1 MKTNRIITLLM
12 VLVTTITTF
21 AQKQLTIINEDT
33 GDSFEVTVPEG
44 LKIYQ
49 YNENWLDS
57 IPYLM
62 EHVRNKESWAYENL
76 ARCYRYGIG
85 VEKCLTNAM
94 IFYDESDLRAMD
106 IAEEA
111 YANDPTDELG
121 FMNHLMEGL
130 SKEKITIDEG
140 LVMIDEYPDPKP
152 SWMVKMKTIFANR
165 DAEDLEAYIKS
176 TIDWDA
182 ITGDEILVSVACLM
196 ILRPDTPSV
205 TSRPPKPEFMQHL
218 TMVAEKIPVLYMKAG
233 DRYWE
238 LYEDC
243 PTDEQAMRSAFELYH
258 NAYLYGLLDMGGA
271 IAVLDYRD
279 ANSLYDGFP
288 FTQEELAHLDS
299 RYSKELRERWH
310 EPCVEEELI
319 VVEEGEWDENPIEL
333 IEEE

>member
-1 MKTNRIITLLM
+1 MKTNRIITFLM
-12 VLVTTITTF
+12 AFVVAISTF
-21 AQKQLTIINEDT
+21 AQKQLTIVNEDT
-33 GDSFEVTVPEG
+33 GESFEVTVPEG

-49 YNENWLDS
+49 YNDNWLDS

-62 EHVRNKESWAYENL
+62 EHVRNKEPWAYENL

-94 IFYDESDLRAMD
+94 IFYDESDLRAVD

-121 FMNHLMEGL
+121 FMNHLMEAL
-130 SKEKITIDEG
+130 SKKEITIEEG
-140 LVMIDEYPDPKP
+140 LTLIEEYPNPKP
-152 SWMVKMKTIFANR
+152 SWMVKMKTIINDR
-165 DAEDLEAYIKS
+165 NVEDLEGYIKS
-176 TIDWDA
+176 TIDWEN
-182 ITGDEILVSVACLM
+182 ITGDEILASVACLM

-205 TSRPPKPEFMQHL
+205 TSRPPKPEYMQHL
-218 TMVAEKIPVLYMKAG
+218 ILVAEKIPMLYMKTG

-243 PTDEQAMRSAFELYH
+243 PTNEQAMKSAFELYH

-279 ANSLYDGFP
+279 ANPLYECFP
-288 FTQEELAHLDS
+288 FSQEELTHLDS
-299 RYSKELRERWH
+299 QYSKELREHWH
-310 EPCVEEELI
+310 EPCVVEEVI
-319 VVEEGEWDENPIEL
+319 VVEESEWDENPVEL
-333 IEEE
+333 IEEK